1 MLTLKKMT
9 LDQCHKI
16 NEMDASQY
24 IGRAWREVDGD
35 RKLIDIDYLD
45 PTWPNGYEVHYENL
59 KATVSTKGE
68 AVGAFDEA
76 DRLIGFVTVNRMV
89 FGQSTSYALL
99 DQLFV
104 SRESRGQGL
113 GKRLFLAAVE
123 IAQRFDVD
131 YLFICA
137 GSAEETIAFYRSLG
151 CIEAIER
158 HNGYYES
165 DPRDLQ
171 MIFSVKS

>member
-1 MLTLKKMT
+1 MLTYRKMT
-9 LDQCHKI
+9 LTECDKI
-16 NEMDASQY
+16 NEMDAAQY
-24 IGRAWREVDGD
+24 IGRAWREVEGA

-45 PTWPNGYEVHYENL
+45 PTWPNGYDVHYNNL
-59 KATVSTKGE
+59 KSTISSEGE
-68 AVGAFDEA
+68 AVGAYDEA
-76 DRLIGFVTVNRMV
+76 DRLKGFVTVNRMT
-89 FGQSTSYALL
+89 FGKSESYALL

-104 SRESRGQGL
+104 SLESRGQGI

-123 IAQRFDVD
+123 IAKRFDVG

-151 CIEAIER
+151 CIDAPER
-158 HNGYYES
+158 HNDYYES

-171 MIFSVKS
+171 MVYSVNS